1 MPHRKKHTMRWLR
14 SILAVVLSCLLLC
27 SLLCLY
33 VLHVLERTV
42 VETNTA
48 LTAYVQKSVDT
59 RLEELHRYSTTIEI
73 THANT
78 LLKNLR
84 ELPGT
89 LPAQAYQLSVTL
101 RDFLVTNKRARGV
114 YLYYPRTGLVVGNMG
129 CFEAASYYALQGVPQ
144 REGYDAWLA
153 ELTKSHD
160 TRFMLLQMPKDERL
174 CYVREMRMTGETAA
188 VVVIEI
194 DREELLRAFD
204 AAGLPGDSATGV
216 LLDGQLVAATGNMAL
231 LEDTPGLY
239 AAWCADPQASPES
252 GGSFATDGGALYC
265 PTAWLLDTYRRNR
278 RYLPRAYL
286 HSLFHCIFRHLW
298 LRDRRDPD
306 LWGLACDIAVEAT
319 LDTLN
324 TPAAKRPVGWVR
336 QQCYTQLRKKCKFLA
351 AGPIYRVLAQ
361 TDAETLNK
369 WQREFYTDSHR
380 LWPAD
385 PDSPAAQ
392 MRGKQWENLGRQT
405 ELSMEESGRRAGQD
419 TAAQALQAQVQ
430 AGRSRRTYRDFLRRF
445 AVWHEE
451 PHLDPEEFDLGF
463 YSYGLRTYGNLP
475 LIEPLESREVKK
487 IRDFVIVVDTSES
500 TAGELVKAFLKE
512 TFTLLKS
519 QDSFFRQCRILVMQA
534 DNAVRDEVWL
544 NDLDALDR
552 YTAQFTLVG
561 GGGTDFRPAFA
572 RIAALRREGSLR
584 DLQGVL
590 YFTDGKGIYP
600 AKCPPFE
607 VAFLFLEDGTP
618 PPDVP
623 PWAMRLVLQPEEFT
637 PDTDPKGR

>member
-1 MPHRKKHTMRWLR
+1 MARRVMEQLR
-14 SILAVVLSCLLLC
+14 GE
-27 SLLCLY
+27 LY
-33 VLHVLERTV
+33 LDQRY
-42 VETNTA
+42 
-48 LTAYVQKSVDT
+48 LTAA
-59 RLEELHRYSTTIEI
+59 LG
-73 THANT
+73 A
-78 LLKNLR
+78 
-84 ELPGT
+84 
-89 LPAQAYQLSVTL
+89 LPAA
-101 RDFLVTNKRARGV
+101 
-114 YLYYPRTGLVVGNMG
+114 PR
-129 CFEAASYYALQGVPQ
+129 
-144 REGYDAWLA
+144 
-153 ELTKSHD
+153 
-160 TRFMLLQMPKDERL
+160 
-174 CYVREMRMTGETAA
+174 
-188 VVVIEI
+188 
-194 DREELLRAFD
+194 
-204 AAGLPGDSATGV
+204 
-216 LLDGQLVAATGNMAL
+216 
-231 LEDTPGLY
+231 
-239 AAWCADPQASPES
+239 ES
-252 GGSFATDGGALYC
+252 GGSFATDGGALYY

-324 TPAAKRPVGWVR
+324 TPATKRPVGW
-336 QQCYTQLRKKCKFLA
+336 
-351 AGPIYRVLAQ
+351 
-361 TDAETLNK
+361 
-369 WQREFYTDSHR
+369 EFYTDSHR

-572 RIAALRREGSLR
+572 RIAQLRQDGVLR

-600 AKCPPFE
+600 AKRPPFE
-607 VAFLFLEDGTP
+607 TAFLFLEDGTP

-623 PWAMRLVLQPEEFT
+623 PWAMRLVLQPEEF
-637 PDTDPKGR
+637 DPKGR